1 MSLKKLLIIFLI
13 IIFILVYIFSYNQ
26 YKHNKRADV
35 KIPILLYH
43 NFVTTI
49 PDSDPDNFNYIN
61 TPESFEENVKTL
73 LENGYT
79 IISMKD
85 LSNAY
90 SGKTSLP
97 DKPIIITFDDGYYSN
112 YEYIYPILKKYNVK
126 ASIFIITD
134 KIGKEIDSIK
144 YLSWDNCLEM
154 QNSSLVE
161 IFSHSTKHVF
171 YDKRSPYELR
181 DDVKESYRLIE
192 KHLGKQNLKVFA
204 YPYGA
209 YTNETVRTLKNNG
222 IDFQVYD
229 IGINNFKYLDK
240 NYLKRINIP
249 CEMTGIEIIEEIEN
263 Y

>member
-1 MSLKKLLIIFLI
+1 MKIRKVLIIFFI
-13 IIFILVYIFSYNQ
+13 IIFILVCIFAYNQ
-26 YKHNKRADV
+26 YKYKKRADV

-43 NFVTTI
+43 NFVTTV

-61 TPESFEENVKTL
+61 TPSSFEENIKTL

-85 LSNAY
+85 LSDAY
-90 SGKTSLP
+90 NGKINLP
-97 DKPIIITFDDGYYSN
+97 NKPIIITFDDGYYSN

-126 ASIFIITD
+126 ASIFIVTD
-134 KIGKEIDSIK
+134 KISQEIDGIK

-154 QNSSLVE
+154 QNSNLVE
-161 IFSHSTKHVF
+161 IFSHSKKHVF

-181 DDVKESYRLIE
+181 DDVKGSYRLIE
-192 KHLGKQNLKVFA
+192 KHLGKQDLKVFA

-209 YTNETVRTLKNNG
+209 YTNETVITLKHNG

-229 IGINNFKYLDK
+229 IGINNFKDLDK
-240 NYLKRINIP
+240 NYIKRINIP
-249 CEMTGIEIIEEIEN
+249 CEMTGIEIIQEIEN

>member
-1 MSLKKLLIIFLI
+1 M
-13 IIFILVYIFSYNQ
+13 
-26 YKHNKRADV
+26 
-35 KIPILLYH
+35 
-43 NFVTTI
+43 
-49 PDSDPDNFNYIN
+49 
-61 TPESFEENVKTL
+61 
-73 LENGYT
+73 
-79 IISMKD
+79 
-85 LSNAY
+85 
-90 SGKTSLP
+90 
-97 DKPIIITFDDGYYSN
+97 
-112 YEYIYPILKKYNVK
+112 KKYNVK
-126 ASIFIITD
+126 ASIFIITN
-134 KIGKEIDSIK
+134 KIDREIDSIK

-154 QNSSLVE
+154 QNSGLVE

-192 KHLGKQNLKVFA
+192 KHLGKQNLKFFA

-240 NYLKRINIP
+240 NYIKRINIP